1 MYNAKTKFSVVLRY
15 LGKQT
20 KHGAYLHAAKLEDQ
34 ESTQKD
40 GIAYLYIS
48 KTMIWC
54 AIAERVMKDW
64 SCERLVLVAS
74 KRF

>member
-1 MYNAKTKFSVVLRY
+1 MK
-15 LGKQT
+15 KQSFPWFYGT
-20 KHGAYLHAAKLEDQ
+20 WVNKLNMAHIITRGQ
-34 ESTQKD
+34 VRRPESTQKD

-54 AIAERVMKDW
+54 AIAERMMKDW